1 MNSILVLLQKEF
13 TLEFRQKY
21 AIGGVFLYVF
31 STVFIV
37 YSAFIQI
44 PATVW
49 NVQFWLI
56 ILFAAVNAFL
66 KSFVSENND
75 KQLYLYQLVS
85 PLTVIISK
93 LIYNLL
99 ILLMITGL
107 AFLALVLLAGNPVR
121 DAGLFFLTA
130 LVGAAGISI
139 AFTFIAAIASKG
151 SNQATLMAI
160 LGFPVIIPILLTIM
174 KLSANALGLIQDTAI
189 LSDLGILLGLD
200 ALLLSLTLLLF
211 PFLWKD

>member
-1 MNSILVLLQKEF
+1 
-13 TLEFRQKY
+13 
-21 AIGGVFLYVF
+21 
-31 STVFIV
+31 IV

-44 PATVW
+44 PTTVW

>member
-1 MNSILVLLQKEF
+1 MNSILVLLHKEF

-44 PATVW
+44 PTTVW

-66 KSFVSENND
+66 KSFVSENSD

-85 PLTVIISK
+85 PLAVIISK

-107 AFLALVLLAGNPVR
+107 AFLTLVLLAGNPVR
-121 DAGLFFLTA
+121 DAGLFFLTSI
-130 LVGAAGISI
+130 VGAAGISI

-151 SNQATLMAI
+151 NNQATLMAI